1 MSIVPKMPNVST
13 CVYQTLDGT
22 THSMTSLVIQIA
34 TMTDLAANLH
44 PNEQTQM
51 KKLGYEDVS

>member
-1 MSIVPKMPNVST
+1 
-13 CVYQTLDGT
+13 
-22 THSMTSLVIQIA
+22 MTSLVIQIA

-51 KKLGYEDVS
+51 KKSGYEDVS